1 MKKSEIN
8 FVVEVD
14 KDNVPEAISW
24 KATDGPSDQLQKT
37 NAIAIS
43 VWDNTQF
50 NTLRID
56 LWTKDMTVYDM
67 KRFYLETLDGMAEG
81 ILNAT
86 GDEFMA
92 KELRNVCSKLA
103 HHVDETSK

>member
-14 KDNVPEAISW
+14 KDNIPENISW
-24 KATDGPSDQLQKT
+24 VATDGPSAKLQKT

-56 LWTKDMTVYDM
+56 LWSKDMTVYDM

-86 GDEFMA
+86 GDEYMA
-92 KELRNVCSKLA
+92 KELRAVCSKLVR
-103 HHVDETSK
+103 HVDETSK